1 MRIGTMRGKLKL
13 ATGAGGYGE
22 IAEIYIPNVLVIH
35 QVGRSWDTKEA
46 IVFTG
51 RDLPGYK
58 NWTPSA
64 PLDQGNWPDAKVA
77 IPLKK
82 MGKRV

>member
-1 MRIGTMRGKLKL
+1 MQICKPRDAYRDDEREIKASDRGW
-13 ATGAGGYGE
+13 GAM
-22 IAEIYIPNVLVIH
+22 AKSPKF
-35 QVGRSWDTKEA
+35 GRSWDTKEA

-64 PLDQGNWPDAKVA
+64 PLDQGNWPDAKV
-77 IPLKK
+77 
-82 MGKRV
+82 